1 MVFLGVATVL
11 FVTVQVSHDHLE
23 PESPASPGE
32 LSTLGHWFSG
42 WMEFDSGWYVY
53 IAEHGYDAQQ
63 EQAFDDGQQSA
74 IAYFPAYPLTVR
86 QVARLTGYDY
96 GAAAML
102 TTFSCGLA
110 FALLF
115 WYWCRDRLSM
125 MARRTALVLLLVYP
139 YAWFLYGSGYGD
151 ALFLSVTIGAFL
163 LLEHDHP
170 VFAGLAGFVA
180 LAARPTGTAVLLG
193 LVAVALER
201 RGVLTRDPSARSE
214 EHGWWTRERA
224 RWHVHR
230 GRFRLRDAGVL
241 LAVGGLASFVYFCFT
256 QFGDAFAFATVQK
269 APGWDQA
276 AGPHTWLKIN
286 FVGHVLHD
294 SPGFSVRL
302 IAQGLLTVGFLLG
315 ALVVLRRLGWGYAVY
330 AFAIVALPMLGTADF
345 QGMGRY
351 LLACFPVF
359 AVAGDWLAASHR
371 QALRRAVVVISALS
385 LVALA
390 SLFGRRYYLT

>member
-1 MVFLGVATVL
+1 
-11 FVTVQVSHDHLE
+11 
-23 PESPASPGE
+23 
-32 LSTLGHWFSG
+32 
-42 WMEFDSGWYVY
+42 
-53 IAEHGYDAQQ
+53 
-63 EQAFDDGQQSA
+63 
-74 IAYFPAYPLTVR
+74 
-86 QVARLTGYDY
+86 
-96 GAAAML
+96 
-102 TTFSCGLA
+102 
-110 FALLF
+110 
-115 WYWCRDRLSM
+115 
-125 MARRTALVLLLVYP
+125 
-139 YAWFLYGSGYGD
+139 
-151 ALFLSVTIGAFL
+151 
-163 LLEHDHP
+163 
-170 VFAGLAGFVA
+170 
-180 LAARPTGTAVLLG
+180 
-193 LVAVALER
+193 
-201 RGVLTRDPSARSE
+201 
-214 EHGWWTRERA
+214 
-224 RWHVHR
+224 
-230 GRFRLRDAGVL
+230 VL

-359 AVAGDWLAASHR
+359 AVAGDWLAAPHR